1 MFEAIF
7 LKDAILHKKLFDEFF
22 EKVSQYYERNQLSGL
37 EEYAQH
43 RYFSK
48 LNIATKKVFLKNMW
62 KIAFFVQEEDCVK
75 NRQAIYHLIINL
87 INSDKSIMLEFI
99 DEERTF
105 FNSKIFFEDIDIKKD
120 DKEIKFYQYSSFA
133 IIYLIAELPELF
145 KFISDEN
152 KIEIKNLCYK
162 NINLLLMAYYL
173 FSSAKEHVENIK
185 NEMKEIDYCINT
197 DIFSFIYEKGRE
209 KGTDEYKS
217 LAIYY
222 YLYKLNSTQFYMDYD
237 YINSN
242 YYYMLKP
249 ILKDFNMRE
258 IKELIEGLH
267 VNHRSANCYIDFKK
281 YIANIVIEK
290 GYDIDCD
297 NL

>member
-1 MFEAIF
+1 
-7 LKDAILHKKLFDEFF
+7 
-22 EKVSQYYERNQLSGL
+22 
-37 EEYAQH
+37 
-43 RYFSK
+43 
-48 LNIATKKVFLKNMW
+48 MW